1 MTSTDRFR
9 GWLVRQFGSGADAE
23 IGVDARVDAL
33 TTRLNASVLQ
43 LTASTTDATPTELL
57 RVDNG
62 GRMTLA
68 DATAHGF
75 SILITGTQVSG
86 GAVVASQLYRI
97 EGIGTRGTGAG
108 TVAISS
114 GEQLRIDPIGAQPFG
129 TPTVDADATNGA
141 VRFKVTGI
149 AATNITWNATLIWA

>member
-1 MTSTDRFR
+1 M
-9 GWLVRQFGSGADAE
+9 RQFGSGADAE
-23 IGVDARVDAL
+23 IGVDARVDTL

-108 TVAISS
+108 TVAIGS
-114 GEQLRIDPIGAQPFG
+114 GEQLRLDPIGAQPFG
-129 TPTVDADATNGA
+129 TPAVDADTSNGA
-141 VRFKVTGI
+141 VRFKVTGL